1 MRKKTDKEFKQEVYD
16 LVGNEYTVIGS
27 YKGSTTKVNI
37 RHNKCN
43 YVNHVFPNYFLKH
56 PSCKKCSG
64 KIRYTTNS
72 YRERVGNNTNG
83 EYTFIGPYKNNKT
96 IATFKHNKC
105 NNKFPMTPNAFN
117 NGNRCPICSRKKSAR
132 ERSKDTEWFKEQVKV
147 KSGND
152 YTVLGEYKNN
162 YTPIKMRHNVCN
174 YEWSPTPTSFLQ
186 SKNGCPKCFNEK
198 VRGKFRRKTDKEFKQ
213 EVEELTNDEFEFLDP
228 YQGDKLKITCRHK
241 KCGYEWPIKPNA
253 FLNQPSCPKCNET
266 IGEREIRNYLD
277 KHNIN
282 YQYAYHL
289 DNKQHLDFYLSE
301 YRIGIEYQGEQHYK
315 PVDFAGKGEEWAK
328 EQFENNQARDK
339 KKLDYCNA
347 QGIEIIYI
355 PYYSKADRVLDK
367 QLLSKLTIPMDKL
380 KKHYQKLDVFQ
391 ATMQRLD
398 YLFKHFKNVCIAFSG
413 GKDSG
418 IILNLALMYAKE
430 HKLLSHLSVYNM
442 DYEAQYNAT
451 TDYIDQVFKSLPKE
465 VHKYWLCLPLQAQCA
480 VNMNQYYWIPW
491 EKSKKDIWVRQMPK
505 YDYVINED
513 NCEFDY
519 HDWDYTVQDNFS
531 NWLAK
536 KYNGSLCMI
545 VGIRSVE
552 SLSRQAT
559 ITSDNKVNQ
568 YQNQNYIL
576 NKDNFSVA
584 YPIYDWETKDVWIA
598 NYKFG
603 FKYNKIYDLFYQAGV
618 SIDDMRVASPFNE
631 YAKSSLHLYRV
642 LDPQM
647 WGKMVSR
654 VNGVGFTG
662 RYGNTSMMGWKS
674 ITKPSGFTW
683 KEYYEFLMGTL
694 PDNIRKHF
702 AKKVEASKRSWR
714 IGGARDKK
722 TIDELEAEGAPVIRT
737 HKMSNRGK
745 RDKEIIK
752 FADYLDD
759 TNVTEW
765 KKIPTYKR
773 ACVCILK
780 NDWQGV
786 YMGFSRNKEEQ
797 LKRKKAMENYQD
809 IKDR

>member
-1 MRKKTDKEFKQEVYD
+1 MPKDK
-16 LVGNEYTVIGS
+16 
-27 YKGSTTKVNI
+27 
-37 RHNKCN
+37 
-43 YVNHVFPNYFLKH
+43 P
-56 PSCKKCSG
+56 
-64 KIRYTTNS
+64 
-72 YRERVGNNTNG
+72 
-83 EYTFIGPYKNNKT
+83 
-96 IATFKHNKC
+96 
-105 NNKFPMTPNAFN
+105 
-117 NGNRCPICSRKKSAR
+117 
-132 ERSKDTEWFKEQVKV
+132 
-147 KSGND
+147 
-152 YTVLGEYKNN
+152 
-162 YTPIKMRHNVCN
+162 
-174 YEWSPTPTSFLQ
+174 
-186 SKNGCPKCFNEK
+186 
-198 VRGKFRRKTDKEFKQ
+198 
-213 EVEELTNDEFEFLDP
+213 
-228 YQGDKLKITCRHK
+228 
-241 KCGYEWPIKPNA
+241 
-253 FLNQPSCPKCNET
+253 
-266 IGEREIRNYLD
+266 
-277 KHNIN
+277 
-282 YQYAYHL
+282 
-289 DNKQHLDFYLSE
+289 
-301 YRIGIEYQGEQHYK
+301 
-315 PVDFAGKGEEWAK
+315 
-328 EQFENNQARDK
+328 
-339 KKLDYCNA
+339 
-347 QGIEIIYI
+347 
-355 PYYSKADRVLDK
+355 
-367 QLLSKLTIPMDKL
+367 

-398 YLFKHFKNVCIAFSG
+398 YLFKHFKNICIAFSG

-430 HKLLSHLSVYNM
+430 NNLLSHLSVYNM

-491 EKSKKDIWVRQMPK
+491 EKSKKDIWVRKMPK

-513 NCEFDY
+513 NCDFDY

-531 NWLAK
+531 AWLAK
-536 KYNGSLCMI
+536 KYNSSLCMV

-559 ITSDNKVNQ
+559 ITSNNKVNQ
-568 YQNQNYIL
+568 YRNQNYIL
-576 NKDNFSVA
+576 NKNGFSVA
-584 YPIYDWETKDVWIA
+584 YPIYDWESKDIWVA

-603 FKYNKIYDLFYQAGV
+603 FKYNKIYDLFYQAGI

-647 WGKMVSR
+647 WGKMISR

-683 KEYYEFLMGTL
+683 KEYYEFLMSTL

-702 AKKVEASKRSWR
+702 AKKVEASKKSWR
-714 IGGARDKK
+714 VGGARDKK
-722 TIDELEAEGAPVIRT
+722 TIDELEAEGSPVIRT

-745 RDKEIIK
+745 RDKEIIR

-797 LKRKKAMENYQD
+797 LKRKKAMENYKD